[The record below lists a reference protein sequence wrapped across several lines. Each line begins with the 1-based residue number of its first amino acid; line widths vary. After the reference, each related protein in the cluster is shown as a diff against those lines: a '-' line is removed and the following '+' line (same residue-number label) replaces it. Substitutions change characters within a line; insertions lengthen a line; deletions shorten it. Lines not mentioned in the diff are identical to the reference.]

1 MRIQLTDEPIYL
13 QEPGHERTGHR
24 YLYDENL
31 GWRNIPGWSATTNGR
46 KLTINSKG
54 LRDREHAYEKPK
66 NTQRILVLGDSYAWG
81 YGVADDEIFTAQL
94 QRLLDR
100 KPFLPT
106 GKFSVINSGVSGW
119 GTDQEYLFLKRE
131 GFKYSPDVVVL
142 AFLIVNDIRN
152 NSVSIQYGM
161 HKPVFLDCEL
171 NLANV
176 PVPRPFSQHKE
187 IRSKEDPLEITIAII
202 ERMND
207 ECRKRNCRL
216 IVMKFGQFLPGADA
230 TPYFQNANRRLRAEL
245 NGRMKIPYF
254 DLDREFSAGGIS
266 TDTLIR
272 GNDGGHWNAR
282 GHRLV
287 AEYLYKYLGKL
298 KLFKSN

>member
-1 MRIQLTDEPIYL
+1 M
-13 QEPGHERTGHR
+13 
-24 YLYDENL
+24 
-31 GWRNIPGWSATTNGR
+31 
-46 KLTINSKG
+46 
-54 LRDREHAYEKPK
+54 
-66 NTQRILVLGDSYAWG
+66 
-81 YGVADDEIFTAQL
+81 
-94 QRLLDR
+94 LDR

-161 HKPVFLDCEL
+161 HKPVFLDREL

-176 PVPRPFSQHKE
+176 PVPRPFSQRKE

-216 IVMKFGQFLPGADA
+216 IVMKFGLFREIGGLCYP
-230 TPYFQNANRRLRAEL
+230 TSSNRVVCSERMRSL
-245 NGRMKIPYF
+245 NNSRSRYP
-254 DLDREFSAGGIS
+254 
-266 TDTLIR
+266 
-272 GNDGGHWNAR
+272 
-282 GHRLV
+282 
-287 AEYLYKYLGKL
+287 
-298 KLFKSN
+298 